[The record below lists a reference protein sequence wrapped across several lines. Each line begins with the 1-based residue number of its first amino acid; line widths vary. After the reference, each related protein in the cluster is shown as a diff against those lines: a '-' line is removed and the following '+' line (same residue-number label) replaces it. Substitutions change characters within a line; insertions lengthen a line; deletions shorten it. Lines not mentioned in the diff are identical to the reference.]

1 MNRDLRPHQ
10 LDALR
15 ILRAALTAGKKR
27 PVLQMPT
34 GAGKTLTAAAIV
46 EGARRKGNRVVFTVP
61 ALELVDQTVEAFGA
75 EGIDGIGV
83 IQANHILTD
92 WMKPVQVASVQT
104 LALRKELPSASI
116 VIVDEA
122 HRTYRVIERWMAE
135 RPDLIFVG
143 LTATPWARGMARH
156 WDALVIP
163 TTMPKLIE
171 AGYLSPFRVFGPS
184 EPDLS
189 QVRTV
194 AGDYDEG
201 QLGDVM
207 NEPKLT
213 ADIVATWLRIGED
226 RPTLCFAVDR
236 AHARTL
242 QQEFVAAGVPA
253 AYMDGYTEKPE
264 REAIRAAFHAGT
276 VKVVV
281 NVGVLTTGVD
291 WDVRCLI
298 LARPTKSEILY
309 VQIVGRA
316 LRIAPGKAD
325 ALVIDHT
332 GTTQQLGFVT
342 EIHHELLDDGKP
354 RTNAGSRPQAERL
367 PVKCPS
373 CSYLKPAG
381 VHKCPACGFA
391 PERQSKVEAKAGELV
406 QLRGKTRK
414 PTRPEMQKFW
424 SGLLWYCESRGY
436 KKGWA
441 SNQYREKFGV
451 WPRGMH
457 DISMPPDA
465 TCRGW
470 VTSRAIAYAK
480 ARRKAEQRDAA

>member
-1 MNRDLRPHQ
+1 MNRDPYPHQ
-10 LDALR
+10 IKAMNM
-15 ILRAALTAGKKR
+15 LRAALAAGKKR

-34 GAGKTLTAAAIV
+34 GAGKTFVAAAIV
-46 EGARRKGNRVVFTVP
+46 EGARRKDNRVVFTVP
-61 ALELVDQTVEAFGA
+61 AIELVDQSLEAFGA
-75 EGIDGIGV
+75 EGIDQMGV
-83 IQANHILTD
+83 IQADHILTD
-92 WMKPVQVASVQT
+92 WRKPVQIASVQT
-104 LALRKELPSASI
+104 LALRKELPAASI

-122 HRTYRVIERWMAE
+122 HRSYRVIEKWMAE
-135 RPDLIFVG
+135 RPDLVFIG
-143 LTATPWARGMARH
+143 LSASPWARGMAKH

-163 TTMPKLIE
+163 TTTRELIDT
-171 AGYLSPFRVFGPS
+171 GYLSPFRAFAPS

-189 QVRTV
+189 KVSTV
-194 AGDYDEG
+194 AGDFHEG
-201 QLGDVM
+201 QLSEVM

-213 ADIVATWLRIGED
+213 ADIVATWLRHGES

-236 AHARTL
+236 AHARKL
-242 QQEFVAAGVPA
+242 QGEFVAAGVPA

-264 REAIRAAFHAGT
+264 REAIRNAFHYGS

-298 LARPTKSEILY
+298 LARPTKSEMLY
-309 VQIVGRA
+309 VQIIGRA
-316 LRIAPGKAD
+316 LRTAEGKTD
-325 ALVIDHT
+325 ALILDHT
-332 GTTQQLGFVT
+332 GTTQRLGFVT
-342 EIHHELLDDGKP
+342 DIHHELLDDGRP
-354 RTNAGSRPQAERL
+354 RTGRASKPQAEHL

-373 CSYLKPAG
+373 CHYLKPTG

-391 PERQSKVEAKAGELV
+391 PERQSRIEAKAGELV
-406 QLRGKTRK
+406 QLRGNARK

-424 SGLLWYCESRGY
+424 SGLLWFCESRGY
-436 KKGWA
+436 KRGWA

-465 TCRGW
+465 TCSGW
-470 VTSRAIAYAK
+470 VTASAIRYRKGVERAEK
-480 ARRKAEQRDAA
+480 RNAA